1 MCWCVVVATSPLCV
15 VCIALAMNY
24 VVIIIYMGREYK
36 MNTEPPHNQ
45 VHQLNM
51 LQVILLLYGGCLALL
66 LLLLWALKH
75 LEGCPPSC
83 VWQCNA
89 ACTTRH
95 DQDQTTPHPLQLRQ
109 RCCCASCCGCCML
122 CAELHQQHCWQGTQ
136 RHLDAC
142 KPEQQGQW

>member
-1 MCWCVVVATSPLCV
+1 
-15 VCIALAMNY
+15 
-24 VVIIIYMGREYK
+24 

-45 VHQLNM
+45 VHQLNVP
-51 LQVILLLYGGCLALL
+51 QAILLLCGRCLALL
-66 LLLLWALKH
+66 LLLLSWALEH
-75 LEGCPPSC
+75 LEGRPPSC

-95 DQDQTTPHPLQLRQ
+95 DQDQATPHPLQLRQ
-109 RCCCASCCGCCML
+109 RCCARSTAASCSGCCML

-142 KPEQQGQW
+142 KPE